1 MGVERKRRE
10 QVDLVSL
17 AIALIST
24 LELLIIGCVLLS
36 WVDPN
41 PYPTNEFKRVLFAI
55 TDPILEP
62 LRRYIP
68 PLGGMLDVSP
78 VVAIVLLNLLRQLIV
93 GMAGP

>member
-1 MGVERKRRE
+1 MNFF
-10 QVDLVSL
+10 DL
-17 AIALIST
+17 AIALISV
-24 LELLIIGCVLLS
+24 LEFLIIGRVLLT

-41 PYPTNEFKRVLFAI
+41 PYPTNEFKRVLFAV

-78 VVAIVLLNLLRQLIV
+78 IVAIVLLNLLRQLIG

>member
-1 MGVERKRRE
+1 MYLVE
-10 QVDLVSL
+10 LV
-17 AIALIST
+17 AALIYVM
-24 LELLIIGCVLLS
+24 ELLIIARVLLS

-41 PYPTNEFKRVLFAI
+41 PYPSNEFKRVLFAL

-78 VVAIVLLNLLRQLIV
+78 IVAIVLLSFLQQLLVELL
-93 GMAGP
+93 GPY